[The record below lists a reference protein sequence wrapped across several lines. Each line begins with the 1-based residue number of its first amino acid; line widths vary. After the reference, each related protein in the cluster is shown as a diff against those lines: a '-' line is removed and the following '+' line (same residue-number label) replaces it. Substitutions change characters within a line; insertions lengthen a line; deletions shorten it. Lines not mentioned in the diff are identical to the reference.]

1 MPDHA
6 IMWQLLLHLTFVVS
20 ALLLAVTDRIS
31 NQTAT
36 VVAMHSA
43 KVHRSSEDGEIATP
57 GRR

>member
-6 IMWQLLLHLTFVVS
+6 IMWQLLLHLSFVVS

-31 NQTAT
+31 NQTAI
-36 VVAMHSA
+36 APHSS
-43 KVHRSSEDGEIATP
+43 KDHRSSEDGEIASP